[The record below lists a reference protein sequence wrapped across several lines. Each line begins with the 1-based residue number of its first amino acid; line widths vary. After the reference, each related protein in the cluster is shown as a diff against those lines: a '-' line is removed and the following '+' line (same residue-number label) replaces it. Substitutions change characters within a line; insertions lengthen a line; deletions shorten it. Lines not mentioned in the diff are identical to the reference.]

1 MFQRFTSTIF
11 GHVDDGNKC
20 KTEPDFHEKEDDDEW
35 ILVDYLVDACIN
47 TSRDEVDVYEKD
59 ASSMDCPTLFSSSSS
74 SSSSSFLEFTGDP
87 SDPVFL
93 QLDCCALEES
103 WFITPPPCFTAGG
116 HTPVQ
121 VESSPMENLLI
132 EHPSMSVYAV
142 NFRHSVKETARRSGS
157 TDKSVLRVEAQCKR
171 GQPFSCYAAAMAAHT
186 SFREQTKH
194 TRLAQRTKENI
205 ERLHLTRN
213 ALRRQ
218 NLAKDSRQAKQRG
231 FLVHQPSQRQFN
243 Y

>member
-1 MFQRFTSTIF
+1 MFQRFTSTLF
-11 GHVDDGNKC
+11 GHAEDGNDC
-20 KTEPDFHEKEDDDEW
+20 KTEPDFNEKEDDDEW
-35 ILVDYLVDACIN
+35 ILVDYLVDACTT
-47 TSRDEVDVYEKD
+47 TSREEADVYEKD
-59 ASSMDCPTLFSSSSS
+59 ASSLDCPALFSSSSS
-74 SSSSSFLEFTGDP
+74 LEFTGDP

-116 HTPVQ
+116 HTPVL
-121 VESSPMENLLI
+121 VEASPMENLLI

-142 NFRHSVKETARRSGS
+142 NFRHDVKETA
-157 TDKSVLRVEAQCKR
+157 DKSIFRMEAQCKR
-171 GQPFSCYAAAMAAHT
+171 GQSFSCYAAAMAAHT
-186 SFREQTKH
+186 SFLEQTKH
-194 TRLAQRTKENI
+194 TRLAQRTKENV
-205 ERLHLTRN
+205 ERPHLTRN

-218 NLAKDSRQAKQRG
+218 NLARDCHSRQAKQHG

>member
-1 MFQRFTSTIF
+1 MFQRFTSTLF
-11 GHVDDGNKC
+11 GHVDDGNNS
-20 KTEPDFHEKEDDDEW
+20 KTEPDFNEKEDDDEW
-35 ILVDYLVDACIN
+35 ILVDCLDACIN
-47 TSRDEVDVYEKD
+47 TSREEVDVYEKD
-59 ASSMDCPTLFSSSSS
+59 ASSMDCPALFSSSSS
-74 SSSSSFLEFTGDP
+74 LEFTGDP

-116 HTPVQ
+116 HTPVL
-121 VESSPMENLLI
+121 VEASPMENLLI

-142 NFRHSVKETARRSGS
+142 NFRHGVKETARRSRS
-157 TDKSVLRVEAQCKR
+157 AVNWVSHFRVEAQCKR
-171 GQPFSCYAAAMAAHT
+171 GQPFSCYAAAMAAH
-186 SFREQTKH
+186 SGFLEQTKH
-194 TRLAQRTKENI
+194 TRLARRTKENI
-205 ERLHLTRN
+205 ERLHLARN